1 MPETD
6 SNGYDI
12 VLNTIQAG
20 QADKLKVDQCKLYLR
35 KHGLRLTG
43 NKDILI
49 HRIKEH
55 LDIVNGGGETKYP
68 PSSFTLNCKGDACM
82 GDVVMFE
89 QTVYEMFNIAS
100 RSSVGPPCG
109 TRVVAGRIV
118 NESYGAA
125 KQQHTFTIEVLWS
138 KGERPHPPLHP
149 LLIKGRNLYKLKTM
163 RQRWQDEGE
172 RQKILLEKHNRGS
185 IARLNRD
192 TRIQEKEAKKVL
204 RTNRLLKSEN
214 QNQKLREKKASNASV
229 SLANNSMMQ
238 NQQNKQQNLHPIMH
252 QVLPVNVA
260 ISRVQP
266 LMQKNS
272 EHEHDEQKKCVYSA
286 ASEASSYGRGS
297 SLFRNANVGP
307 ERFCNRQVLGEINQN
322 HNGYQSNMIHN
333 QGEGRSV
340 VGERTSGATSTRS
353 PSRKEMEKRRQ
364 VCRHYGRGRCYYG
377 EQCKFVHEC

>member
-1 MPETD
+1 
-6 SNGYDI
+6 
-12 VLNTIQAG
+12 
-20 QADKLKVDQCKLYLR
+20 
-35 KHGLRLTG
+35 
-43 NKDILI
+43 
-49 HRIKEH
+49 
-55 LDIVNGGGETKYP
+55 
-68 PSSFTLNCKGDACM
+68 
-82 GDVVMFE
+82 
-89 QTVYEMFNIAS
+89 
-100 RSSVGPPCG
+100 
-109 TRVVAGRIV
+109 
-118 NESYGAA
+118 
-125 KQQHTFTIEVLWS
+125 
-138 KGERPHPPLHP
+138 
-149 LLIKGRNLYKLKTM
+149 
-163 RQRWQDEGE
+163 
-172 RQKILLEKHNRGS
+172 
-185 IARLNRD
+185 
-192 TRIQEKEAKKVL
+192 
-204 RTNRLLKSEN
+204 
-214 QNQKLREKKASNASV
+214 
-229 SLANNSMMQ
+229 MMQ

-377 EQCKFVHEC
+377 EQCKFVHECWWMMMMMQNINDKFDDMYVCMCVCWNRIVEFVFKVDYAIGGKKAGSLCKSSNWFSMGERKYKKKCGWWLFLVPRRVKV